1 MALIIGWS
9 IIVGL
14 SLTEWGVKVFLK
26 NDVLLLGL
34 GQQNKC
40 YVSKYNILHDGR
52 KMCEQMYMLKIPS
65 Q

>member
-26 NDVLLLGL
+26 NDVLLLLGL
-34 GQQNKC
+34 GQQIN
-40 YVSKYNILHDGR
+40 VI
-52 KMCEQMYMLKIPS
+52 
-65 Q
+65 

>member
-34 GQQNKC
+34 GQQIN
-40 YVSKYNILHDGR
+40 VI
-52 KMCEQMYMLKIPS
+52 
-65 Q
+65 